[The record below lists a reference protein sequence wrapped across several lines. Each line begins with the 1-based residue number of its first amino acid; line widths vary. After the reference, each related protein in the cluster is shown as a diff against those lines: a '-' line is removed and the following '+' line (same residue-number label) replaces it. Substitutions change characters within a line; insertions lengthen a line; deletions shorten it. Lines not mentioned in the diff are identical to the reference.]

1 MLEQDA
7 LVEVDNLLDK
17 PITGSSKD
25 LLGFRQL
32 AITLATAVLSQSN
45 ASTITLGIDD
55 PWGSGKSSILQL
67 LKEELQQRSINHECE
82 GVGLIVVPFS
92 PWLITNRTALI
103 AEFFKQLDK
112 AIDEATRRARLRTA
126 FGKWDTLVKW
136 VRLKKWTTAKKIRTA
151 RRAMARFA
159 TLTTL
164 ASTAVAA
171 IDPTLSAA
179 AVAGVS
185 GNIGKAIK
193 PPKRSVEELKVNL
206 HTCLG
211 QIAEADS
218 SLRILVLI
226 DDMDRL
232 DPEDAL
238 EVLRL
243 VKAVADFPAVNYLL
257 CYDREALAK
266 SLSMSALISDG
277 NAYLEK
283 IIQFSF
289 KVPPLEPF
297 QLRAWL
303 RREINV
309 RFPNQIEDGSRRA
322 EVVLDAWAGRL
333 LRTPRDVK
341 RLLFAVRTIWH
352 ELKPRADLLDL
363 IWIQMLKEKAA
374 TPEAD
379 LYSWVTGYLQS
390 LDALAIGGTVS
401 GTFQEQRKL
410 VQILS
415 ALGWK
420 KYSDEE
426 GMTSIDF
433 HHLSH
438 LLTGIDQDHLDE
450 TSMDGTRWI
459 YSTDDSKLDEF
470 RRDCRL
476 SSPWHWRLY
485 FALDPPSHALT
496 DDEWRALE
504 QSGANSATELGNNIQ
519 KLLDRDSVIRWDVG
533 DQ

>member
-1 MLEQDA
+1 MQPQWLEF
-7 LVEVDNLLDK
+7 LE
-17 PITGSSKD
+17 
-25 LLGFRQL
+25 
-32 AITLATAVLSQSN
+32 
-45 ASTITLGIDD
+45 
-55 PWGSGKSSILQL
+55 
-67 LKEELQQRSINHECE
+67 
-82 GVGLIVVPFS
+82 
-92 PWLITNRTALI
+92 
-103 AEFFKQLDK
+103 
-112 AIDEATRRARLRTA
+112 
-126 FGKWDTLVKW
+126 TLVR
-136 VRLKKWTTAKKIRTA
+136 RLSR
-151 RRAMARFA
+151 
-159 TLTTL
+159 
-164 ASTAVAA
+164 
-171 IDPTLSAA
+171 
-179 AVAGVS
+179 
-185 GNIGKAIK
+185 
-193 PPKRSVEELKVNL
+193 PKRSVEELKVNL

-374 TPEAD
+374 KPEAD

-533 DQ
+533 DQLLDRVIYAARSGAIRNSVRWIQSVIANAQGLKKASKREGYFGFNREFDSQIKVMIREVFRVLNEGDRKHAVQIVFQESRELSVTSAILREQYAASKEAESGSAEAVFLTTG